1 MADADQHKPYIQ
13 EGEAIWAQIKNIEHQ
28 IHQAES
34 ELARTRAEI
43 ETKQQHLQQKH
54 HELEVGQQKLDNLKQ
69 QFRNLLQCQT
79 PQPLA
84 DGSSS
89 SSGTADDRTNHT
101 SEPSAPRLS
110 NGHLTNS
117 PTDNQPPDNQ
127 LTDDHSTDQQ
137 ADSANDSAQARGPNS
152 SSNSTSFHSNG
163 HTLAQA
169 DSDAADNTNDTDAS
183 TPTDESRANSTYHF
197 RGDEISVPSEQLN
210 PETLQSDPKTWK
222 RAYREPQDET
232 DSLSNQNLELD
243 QAAIWA
249 VLERMIGSILAIAAL
264 LLGVLGIVMVL
275 GGSTEALLLIASGV
289 LIGIASGLL
298 LSPGLPVPWRSLW
311 TQIQTI
317 RDRTRPDQPQN
328 PRSAKRDR
336 RNQSR

>member
-28 IHQAES
+28 IQQAES

-43 ETKQQHLQQKH
+43 EIKQQHLQQKN

-69 QFRNLLQCQT
+69 QFRDLLQCQT

-89 SSGTADDRTNHT
+89 SPGTADDRTNHT

-110 NGHLTNS
+110 NGHSNYS
-117 PTDNQPPDNQ
+117 STDNQSPDNH

-137 ADSANDSAQARGPNS
+137 ADSANDSAQTREPNS
-152 SSNSTSFHSNG
+152 LSNSTSFHANG
-163 HTLAQA
+163 HGISPD
-169 DSDAADNTNDTDAS
+169 DSDNADVVDRP
-183 TPTDESRANSTYHF
+183 TPTEESRADSTYHF

-222 RAYREPQDET
+222 RAYREPHDET

-275 GGSTEALLLIASGV
+275 GGSTEALLLVASGV

-298 LSPGLPVPWRSLW
+298 LSPSLPLPWRFLW
-311 TQIQTI
+311 TQLQAI
-317 RDRTRPDQPQN
+317 RDRTRPNQPQKT
-328 PRSAKRDR
+328 RSTKRDR

>member
-1 MADADQHKPYIQ
+1 MADSEQHKPYIR
-13 EGEAIWAQIKNIEHQ
+13 EGEAIWTQIKNIEHQ
-28 IHQAES
+28 IQQAES

-54 HELEVGQQKLDNLKQ
+54 HELEAGQQKLDNLKQ
-69 QFRNLLQCQT
+69 QFSNLLQCQT
-79 PQPLA
+79 SQPLA
-84 DGSSS
+84 DGSSL
-89 SSGTADDRTNHT
+89 SSGTADDRTNH
-101 SEPSAPRLS
+101 SSDLSAPKLS
-110 NGHLTNS
+110 NGHSTLS
-117 PTDNQPPDNQ
+117 PTDHQSPDNH

-137 ADSANDSAQARGPNS
+137 ADSTNDSAQAREPNS
-152 SSNSTSFHSNG
+152 SSNSTSSQANG
-163 HTLAQA
+163 HVISQTDFDDA
-169 DSDAADNTNDTDAS
+169 DAVDLPAPTEENRSD
-183 TPTDESRANSTYHF
+183 STYHF

-275 GGSTEALLLIASGV
+275 GGSAEALLLITSGV

-298 LSPGLPVPWRSLW
+298 LSPGLPLPWRSLW
-311 TQIQTI
+311 TQVRTI
-317 RDRTRPDQPQN
+317 RDRARPDQPQN
-328 PRSAKRDR
+328 PGSAKRDR